1 MRRILK
7 KRAEDP
13 QELDDYLTARE
24 KCYKRGYG
32 QDNVIRRSVAHSRQV
47 RHGLRCGMSC
57 NSRRILPFR
66 RNNFLGAILTC
77 EEDHVRFVQDELAGA
92 DREQR
97 NCIEIIRAYIQKN
110 REEFI
115 DLRKLPAN
123 HEYGTCPGYTNV
135 HKGRPEYLFLHEKL
149 QEELGG
155 MWDLQELKKQLHG
168 EEFISTASMTN
179 RGLLYVATRSIR
191 GKKRQISWGYF
202 RTLKMIDRNQKK
214 AIGSRG

>member
-1 MRRILK
+1 M
-7 KRAEDP
+7 
-13 QELDDYLTARE
+13 
-24 KCYKRGYG
+24 
-32 QDNVIRRSVAHSRQV
+32 
-47 RHGLRCGMSC
+47 
-57 NSRRILPFR
+57 
-66 RNNFLGAILTC
+66 
-77 EEDHVRFVQDELAGA
+77 

-97 NCIEIIRAYIQKN
+97 NCIEIIRAYIQEN

-155 MWDLQELKKQLHG
+155 MWDLQELKKQLHSK
-168 EEFISTASMTN
+168 EFISTASMTK

-191 GKKRQISWGYF
+191 G
-202 RTLKMIDRNQKK
+202 QKTPNLLG
-214 AIGSRG
+214 IFQDIEND